1 MRAMQ
6 KIWDLQSQFKEDI
19 CNILVDKYKELHDGL
34 LPKWEEEDIV
44 LTENE
49 IDEVETFYIN
59 VETFNTYDETIQ
71 TERIVVNR
79 FIVTLD
85 GNLFFEDENENQHE
99 WTEVFIYDLAKILDK
114 LNTIF
119 K

>member
-1 MRAMQ
+1 ML
-6 KIWDLQSQFKEDI
+6 KIWDLQVQIKEDI
-19 CNILVDKYKELHDGL
+19 CNILENRYKELHDGL

-49 IDEVETFYIN
+49 IDEVETFFIN
-59 VETFNTYDETIQ
+59 VNTTFNAYDETRQ
-71 TERIVVNR
+71 TERVTINR
-79 FIVTLD
+79 FIVTQYYTLY
-85 GNLFFEDENENQHE
+85 FEDENGNKYD
-99 WTEVFIYDLAKILDK
+99 WTEVTIYNLANILDK

>member
-19 CNILVDKYKELHDGL
+19 CNILINKYKELHDGL
-34 LPKWEEEDIV
+34 LPKWEDENVV

-59 VETFNTYDETIQ
+59 VETFNTYDETRQ
-71 TERIVVNR
+71 RERIVVKR
-79 FIVTLD
+79 FFVTLD
-85 GNLFFEDENENQHE
+85 CVLIFEDENGNEYD
-99 WTEVFIYDLAKILDK
+99 WTEVTIYDLANILDK

>member
-1 MRAMQ
+1 MQ

-44 LTENE
+44 LTEDE

-59 VETFNTYDETIQ
+59 VETFNTYDETKQ
-71 TERIVVNR
+71 TERVTINR

-85 GNLFFEDENENQHE
+85 YTLIFEDENENEYE
-99 WTEVFIYDLAKILDK
+99 WTEVTINSLANILDK

>member
-19 CNILVDKYKELHDGL
+19 CNILVDRYKELHDGL
-34 LPKWEEEDIV
+34 LPKWDDEDVV
-44 LTENE
+44 LTEDE

-59 VETFNTYDETIQ
+59 VETFNTYDETRQ

-85 GNLFFEDENENQHE
+85 YTLIFEDENENE
-99 WTEVFIYDLAKILDK
+99 YDWTEVTIYDLANILDK

>member
-1 MRAMQ
+1 MQ

-19 CNILVDKYKELHDGL
+19 CNILVDRYKELHDGL

-59 VETFNTYDETIQ
+59 DETRQ
-71 TERIVVNR
+71 TERFVVNR

-85 GNLFFEDENENQHE
+85 YTLIFEDKNGNEYD
-99 WTEVFIYDLAKILDK
+99 WTEVTIYNLANILDK

>member
-1 MRAMQ
+1 MKAIQ
-6 KIWDLQSQFKEDI
+6 KILDLQSQFKENI
-19 CNILVDKYKELHDGL
+19 CNILVDRYKELHDGL
-34 LPKWEEEDIV
+34 LPKWEDEDV
-44 LTENE
+44 VFTENE

-59 VETFNTYDETIQ
+59 VDTFNTYDETRRR
-71 TERIVVNR
+71 ERIVVNR

-85 GNLFFEDENENQHE
+85 YTLIFEDENGNEYD
-99 WTEVFIYDLAKILDK
+99 WTEVTIYDLANILDK

>member
-1 MRAMQ
+1 MQ

-44 LTENE
+44 LTEDE

-59 VETFNTYDETIQ
+59 VETFNTYDETRQI
-71 TERIVVNR
+71 ERIAVNR

-85 GNLFFEDENENQHE
+85 YTLIFEDKNGNEYD
-99 WTEVFIYDLAKILDK
+99 WTEVTIYNLANILDK